1 MYLRINCISTVKNSK
16 SIFWT
21 RSFSNWIKNSHCI
34 PALQS
39 CHPMFFNNY
48 RPISLLSVFSKILE
62 RLMYNRLLKFI
73 DKNNLFNE
81 FQFGF
86 RNNHSTFMALIP
98 VVLVE
103 NLVTALDNG
112 NCAAGL
118 FLDFQKAFDT
128 VDHCILLDKLS
139 FYGVRGIAHDW
150 FYTYLSNRSQ
160 SVNYND
166 HESDLKMMK
175 CGVPQG
181 SILGPLL
188 FLIYIN
194 DLPSVSKYFMPILFA
209 DDTNLFC
216 TGPNLHD
223 IACQINQEIKI
234 IYSWVKANKLSLNID
249 KTNFML
255 FTPKRFSRAM
265 DALLI
270 DGKRIME
277 VSETKFLGVIIDNRL
292 NWKPHIRHV
301 CTEVAKGIG
310 IILKARK
317 VFNHEIL
324 STLYYTFVYP
334 YLNYCIHVW
343 GRAYNTHLKDLCVL
357 QNKIIRIIN
366 GIPPRTNVDHLN
378 IQQNILSVNRLYYYN
393 IGIFMYKFSNS
404 MLPEMFDSFFSRIE
418 DTHSYHTRQ
427 SSAKHLYVNFRSMSR
442 GQRSCIYSSAII
454 WNCIL
459 YKILTQSVLLVCLKN
474 NPKHYSWTQK
484 VIFLHEV
491 CSTILQ
497 DKMLY
502 LIINFDCGT

>member
-1 MYLRINCISTVKNSK
+1 
-16 SIFWT
+16 
-21 RSFSNWIKNSHCI
+21 
-34 PALQS
+34 
-39 CHPMFFNNY
+39 
-48 RPISLLSVFSKILE
+48 
-62 RLMYNRLLKFI
+62 
-73 DKNNLFNE
+73 
-81 FQFGF
+81 
-86 RNNHSTFMALIP
+86 
-98 VVLVE
+98 
-103 NLVTALDNG
+103 
-112 NCAAGL
+112 
-118 FLDFQKAFDT
+118 
-128 VDHCILLDKLS
+128 
-139 FYGVRGIAHDW
+139 
-150 FYTYLSNRSQ
+150 
-160 SVNYND
+160 
-166 HESDLKMMK
+166 MMK

-181 SILGPLL
+181 FILGPLL
-188 FLIYIN
+188 FFIYIN

-223 IACQINQEIKI
+223 IVCQINQEIKI

-277 VSETKFLGVIIDNRL
+277 VSETKFLGVIIDNKL

-301 CTEVAKGIG
+301 CTKVAKGIG

-317 VFNHEIL
+317 VFNHETL

-366 GIPPRTNVDHLN
+366 GIPPRTNVDHLY

-393 IGIFMYKFSNS
+393 RGIFMYKFSNG

-427 SSAKHLYVNFRSMSR
+427 SSAKHLYVNFRSTSR

-459 YKILTQSVLLVCLKN
+459 DNFNPECAIGLFKKQSQAL
-474 NPKHYSWTQK
+474 
-484 VIFLHEV
+484 FLN
-491 CSTILQ
+491 SK
-497 DKMLY
+497 DDFFY